1 MIRSQRNKIVEV
13 RADLILDDEL
23 TAEAYIVHFEAEMR
37 RGKVRKLLYAAYT
50 QFSRTGVV
58 MFSLN
63 PIGIWWPPTEFY
75 T

>member
-23 TAEAYIVHFEAEMR
+23 TAAAYTVHFEAEMHG
-37 RGKVRKLLYAAYT
+37 GKVRRLLYAGYT
-50 QFSRTGVV
+50 QFSRAGMV

-63 PIGIWWPPTEFY
+63 PVGIWWPPTEFY
-75 T
+75 I